1 MPWKRISLPAGDV
14 PEPFVDV
21 DDIADVA
28 VAALTEPVHAGEV
41 YYWPPG
47 HTVRVDEDYEAIEF
61 SPSGQ
66 MGELMNHL
74 EAKLKG

>member
-1 MPWKRISLPAGDV
+1 MKLLRPQSGNYGRRV
-14 PEPFVDV
+14 YTNF
-21 DDIADVA
+21 DDGAEETVN
-28 VAALTEPVHAGEV
+28 AGEV

-66 MGELMNHL
+66 MSELMNHL
-74 EAKLKG
+74 EAKLNGRRSASP